1 MKDERETGLRE
12 TLNLGHTIGRA
23 IETVSNYKLL
33 HGEALSIGLAAEAEL
48 SHQFGYLTKKQQNEM
63 INLLKKARLPVAI
76 PSYINREELVK
87 KLYTDKKVKNGT
99 LRFVIQNGIGQ
110 IVEYTDNV
118 FAIPVK
124 EETARKIIMNMP
136 KLSSELFTQ

>member
-23 IETVSNYKLL
+23 IETVSHYKLL

-48 SHQFGYLTKKQQNEM
+48 SHQFGYLTKEEQNEM

-76 PSYINREELVK
+76 PSYIDREELVK

-118 FAIPVK
+118 FAVPVS

-136 KLSSELFTQ
+136 ELSPELLTQ